1 MNSFFLSILS
11 INFFISVLKKKIQES
26 KSGRFME
33 KDKRILEELKSIHCD
48 PHPYFSV
55 YPSETDFSKYD

>member
-1 MNSFFLSILS
+1 MCFDVLS
-11 INFFISVLKKKIQES
+11 INFFISVLKKKIREC

-33 KDKRILEELKSIHCD
+33 KEKRIIEELRSLHCD
-48 PHPYFSV
+48 PHPFCSV